1 MPLVLAPAGK
11 INIVKRIGGTAEI
24 RQFLETLGFIVGSA
38 VTVISENNGNIIV
51 SIKNSRVAIGKEIA
65 QKIII

>member
-1 MPLVLAPAGK
+1 MPLTLAPTD
-11 INIVKRIGGTAEI
+11 ISHIVKRIGGNTDT

-51 SIKNSRVAIGKEIA
+51 SIKNSRIAIGKEIA

>member
-51 SIKNSRVAIGKEIA
+51 SIKNSRIAIGKEIA

>member
-24 RQFLETLGFIVGSA
+24 RQFLETLGFIVGST
-38 VTVISENNGNIIV
+38 VTIISENHGNIIV
-51 SIKNSRVAIGKEIA
+51 GVKDSRIAISKEIA

>member
-1 MPLVLAPAGK
+1 MPLVLAPAGQ

-51 SIKNSRVAIGKEIA
+51 SIKNSRIAIGKEIA

>member
-24 RQFLETLGFIVGSA
+24 RRFLETLGFIVGSA

-51 SIKNSRVAIGKEIA
+51 SIKNSRIAIGKEIA